1 MWVAGEFEALKLLGD
16 GGDLYK
22 DFASKV
28 FNVPYDEVDKEQRF
42 IGKTSQ
48 LSLIFGVG
56 AAKLRSAIK
65 AGSGLDLGE
74 VESKR
79 IVDLYRGTYTGVT
92 NLWKLCTTAI
102 KTIAENG
109 EYTFGTGNLYVVEGT
124 KGIRFPSGIYMQY
137 PQLANVIDEKTGEQ
151 GYKYKLRNGYDRLYG
166 GKLMNNLVQ
175 GTARC
180 IMSEAMVRVSK
191 RYSIVLTI
199 HDALYIL
206 APEHEAQEALD
217 FLITEMTKVP
227 LWMPDL
233 PLAAEGG
240 YGKSLKDAG

>member
-1 MWVAGEFEALKLLGD
+1 MWVAGETEALRLLGE

-22 DFASKV
+22 EFASKA
-28 FNVPYDEVDKEQRF
+28 FDVPYEEVTKEQRF

-48 LSLIFGVG
+48 LGLIFGVG
-56 AAKLRSAIK
+56 AAKLRDAVK
-65 AGSGLDLGE
+65 AGGTDLGE

-79 IVDLYRGTYTGVT
+79 IVDLYRATYTGVT

-109 EYTFGTGNLYVVEGT
+109 EYTFGTGDLYVVEGT
-124 KGIRFPSGIYMQY
+124 KGIRFPSGMYMQY

-166 GKLMNNLVQ
+166 GKLTNNLVQ

-180 IMSEAMVRVSK
+180 IMSEAMVRVNK
-191 RYSIVLTI
+191 RYPIVLTI

-206 APEHEAQEALD
+206 APEAEAQEALD
-217 FLITEMTKVP
+217 FLIEEMTKVP
-227 LWMPDL
+227 SWMPGI

>member
-1 MWVAGEFEALKLLGD
+1 MSVLKLLGD

-28 FNVPYDEVDKEQRF
+28 FNVPYDEVTKEQRF

-56 AAKLRSAIK
+56 AAKLRSAVK

-74 VESKR
+74 VEAKR
-79 IVDLYRGTYTGVT
+79 IVDLYRSTYIGVT
-92 NLWKLCTTAI
+92 ALWKTCGNAI
-102 KTIAENG
+102 ENIATGG
-109 EYTFGTGNLYVVEGT
+109 EFTFGTNGLYTATSSGV
-124 KGIRFPSGIYMQY
+124 KFPSGLYMQY
-137 PQLANVIDEKTGEQ
+137 PQLANVIDAKTGEQ

-180 IMSEAMVRVSK
+180 IMSEAMVRVNK
-191 RYSIVLTI
+191 RYPIVLTI

-217 FLITEMTKVP
+217 FLMLEMTKVP

-240 YGKSLKDAG
+240 FGKSLKGAG